1 MTRTSNNFKLFLTPL
16 LTYNFN
22 PILSNCLGNFGPPKY
37 PNIGQHLFT
46 YSHTQTTD
54 TQRRHKS
61 KKSENLGRGGR
72 QNMLRLYLKI

>member
-61 KKSENLGRGGR
+61 KK
-72 QNMLRLYLKI
+72 LKIWADVADKIRFGPS